1 MYGWETEDEEDIWDI
16 DLDFVSVDPDE
27 CDDHTHNHSH
37 SHSHIPEF
45 DMTIGQLMEYR
56 YFQAEREEEQVTIVL
71 LMDQVVNRMLIPLSI
86 SYRVIQHTREVIST
100 LQLIIIRL
108 HT

>member
-1 MYGWETEDEEDIWDI
+1 
-16 DLDFVSVDPDE
+16 
-27 CDDHTHNHSH
+27 
-37 SHSHIPEF
+37 
-45 DMTIGQLMEYR
+45 MEYR
-56 YFQAEREEEQVTIVL
+56 YFQAEREKEQVTIVL